1 MCLYAFV
8 SFFTSISWP
17 PWSTRCPGTSRFINK
32 TSHGSTGVLAR
43 HGLEFCRHGW
53 QKMSREFQRINGA
66 LAIKC
71 GITSGI
77 TMDNGFWKFAGLSRS
92 EVIHVLSI
100 FWLCCSRHVQLCLHD
115 ISWLGQIEWDKIWDQ
130 TSPCEWMHECS
141 LIRRLM
147 PTSGYPITCSWHLL
161 IVRTINP
168 DMAFIFHAFQ
178 WAAEMGLQAEVH
190 VLPHC
195 QVWRRGPTLDSG
207 CSIQRGWH
215 SLEEGTSSCVSYVSW
230 MHLDALVDPVKIT
243 S

>member
-71 GITSGI
+71 GESPWTTDFGSLQACLAV
-77 TMDNGFWKFAGLSRS
+77 KQ
-92 EVIHVLSI
+92 SI
-100 FWLCCSRHVQLCLHD
+100 YFRLCSSRHVQLCLHD

-147 PTSGYPITCSWHLL
+147 PTSGYPIMCTWHLL
-161 IVRTINP
+161 VAHRMNRH
-168 DMAFIFHAFQ
+168 MAFIFHAFP
-178 WAAEMGLQAEVH
+178 MGGCRNGLTSRGTCPTT
-190 VLPHC
+190 LPSLTKRAYAGQRVQHSARMAFTG
-195 QVWRRGPTLDSG
+195 RRHKLNWCFLAFGDWFRREDL
-207 CSIQRGWH
+207 
-215 SLEEGTSSCVSYVSW
+215 
-230 MHLDALVDPVKIT
+230 K
-243 S
+243 